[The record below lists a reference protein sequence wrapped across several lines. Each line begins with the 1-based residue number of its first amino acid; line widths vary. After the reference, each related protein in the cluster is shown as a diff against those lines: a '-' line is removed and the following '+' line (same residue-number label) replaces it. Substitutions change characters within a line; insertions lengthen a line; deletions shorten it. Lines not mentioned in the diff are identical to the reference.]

1 MDQRQLTL
9 LVAVVVVVVAVAVI
23 VFILSRK
30 RRSQQ
35 LRQRFGPEYDRVVK
49 KEGEVRRAEG
59 VLEMRAKRR
68 EKFTLRPLPEA
79 SRLDFAER
87 WRAVQAQFVDEPAG
101 SVSQADALV
110 NELMAAR
117 GYPMSDFEQQA
128 ADISVDHPMV
138 VENYRAA
145 HAIAEADLIK
155 EQARL
160 SSEREI
166 ASYNDAVLEVRREHQ
181 RAIEAAEKAKSE
193 LRSVLMTHLSLL
205 ENSHPQP
212 VPPEPA
218 PASNTAAQHQPMPIE
233 PSPDTTRITV
243 T

>member
-1 MDQRQLTL
+1 MDQRELTL
-9 LVAVVVVVVAVAVI
+9 LVAVIAAVVVVAVI
-23 VFILSRK
+23 VFLLARK

-68 EKFTLRPLPEA
+68 DKFTLRPLPEA
-79 SRLDFAER
+79 SRLDFAGR

-117 GYPMSDFEQQA
+117 GYPMSDFDQRA
-128 ADISVDHPMV
+128 ADISVDHPVV

-145 HAIAEADLIK
+145 HAIALRHDSGQASTEDL
-155 EQARL
+155 R
-160 SSEREI
+160 
-166 ASYNDAVLEVRREHQ
+166 
-181 RAIEAAEKAKSE
+181 KAMVHYRTLFEE
-193 LRSVLMTHLSLL
+193 LLG
-205 ENSHPQP
+205 
-212 VPPEPA
+212 EPA
-218 PASNTAAQHQPMPIE
+218 ERKEERRA
-233 PSPDTTRITV
+233 
-243 T
+243 